1 MQPILSRFSL
11 GDPVWATPSGRPRL
25 GDPVSATPLLRRL
38 SAPDQ
43 THQSGGSY
51 IIALTLVLKKSSKK
65 LQVPETISPP
75 TTQSLLMLYI
85 SRRVCRPRQL
95 CGCAL
100 SGNVGFSQ
108 IFQGATHK
116 STSVQVFGQRSV

>member
-11 GDPVWATPSGRPRL
+11 GDPVW
-25 GDPVSATPLLRRL
+25 ATPLLRRL

-51 IIALTLVLKKSSKK
+51 IALTLVLKKSSKK

-85 SRRVCRPRQL
+85 SRQVCRPRQL

-108 IFQGATHK
+108 IFQDATHK
-116 STSVQVFGQRSV
+116 STSGSGFRAAVCLIQEVVMR